1 MKKSISAKSI
11 IGKSAM
17 DFDDSELSEMCNSD
31 SLQAEVRSTVPCSA
45 LATFVASYLGSAQTK
60 CGKDNKK

>member
-1 MKKSISAKSI
+1 MKNSNFTRNI
-11 IGKSAM
+11 IGKSVK
-17 DFDDSELSEMCNSD
+17 DFEYSELLEMCGSD
-31 SLQAEVRSTVPCSA
+31 SLQAEVRTTVPCSA